1 MNTNMASN
9 QAFNS
14 IPANRLKRAAH
25 DLSHSRKFT
34 MNMGDLVP
42 IMVQDVIPGDSFQVK
57 MEGLIRMMPMIAPIY
72 HNVNAYMHFFFVPN
86 RIIWDEWEDFITGG
100 KNGTAAPVFPRFYND
115 TPQNFSP
122 KLGIGTLADYLGFPS
137 KQVPVTSVSLPLA
150 NAFSQMPSAI
160 RKRFNN
166 DPAELIKFVLDPKN
180 REEAI
185 KIGLIDTP
193 EPKKEALSD
202 EIIRKLSE
210 SMSMEKKLQN
220 EANLKPSETEKK

>member
-1 MNTNMASN
+1 VIIHSLYNLPAQTVIINDDPSLTQQHFKEECDVNNIINKFIKTGVMPLGTRKPQYGDFSAVPDYQQAQDQLN
-9 QAFNS
+9 QA
-14 IPANRLKRAAH
+14 K
-25 DLSHSRKFT
+25 D
-34 MNMGDLVP
+34 
-42 IMVQDVIPGDSFQVK
+42 
-57 MEGLIRMMPMIAPIY
+57 
-72 HNVNAYMHFFFVPN
+72 
-86 RIIWDEWEDFITGG
+86 
-100 KNGTAAPVFPRFYND
+100 
-115 TPQNFSP
+115 
-122 KLGIGTLADYLGFPS
+122 
-137 KQVPVTSVSLPLA
+137 
-150 NAFSQMPSAI
+150 AFSQMPSAI